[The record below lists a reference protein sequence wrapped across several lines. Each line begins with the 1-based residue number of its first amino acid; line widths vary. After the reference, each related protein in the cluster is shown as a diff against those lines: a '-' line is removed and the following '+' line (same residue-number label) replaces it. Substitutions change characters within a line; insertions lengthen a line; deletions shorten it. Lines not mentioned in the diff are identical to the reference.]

1 MATSNIEKN
10 KKAAR
15 AAIKKV
21 YPGISDMALNGL
33 MVNLGI
39 EGNFDSDNLK
49 EGKYTYN
56 RIRSKKDGAWKTMNK
71 NLVSWAKKNN
81 YGETKEGKFIID
93 EKKAKKAFN
102 KLNRQQRLGVQYHG
116 DSTAK
121 YAGGYGALQFT
132 SRGGAYGDYD
142 FEGKV
147 KKVMKEMNYKGTFDS
162 FIKKMSSDY
171 AFGTEATL
179 LMKKNEGMTEEKLN
193 KAGTAKRIR
202 AGIIDKEKEGWGI
215 NPGEPWELKDN
226 EGRMSRHERIA
237 KDFGQ
242 DADSIKAIQ
251 QAMVDAGVKD
261 EDGNELAVDG
271 DWGDNSEYAF
281 QQFSTNETYAVDYK
295 EYQRKATSE
304 EEGDVLAEGDE
315 DVEYGPDNPDPMT
328 GTLNTAED
336 MVLNEYG
343 DFVSVDSA
351 EGKRLTGKIQV
362 RTKQE
367 EDVDP
372 ITGEVIQ
379 EEAVT
384 GEFEELGDYST
395 RVYDNET
402 EEQYLVSVDFDEDEF
417 GNITKKV
424 SIYNKDG
431 ENITDTNKELVESLT
446 AEVVD
451 KALSGENKFQKEG
464 DVYYSTQTG
473 DLREDRGRFAI
484 YDKPLVTYDVNED
497 KYIVKEDLPEN
508 KSETVNKL
516 VKEKNEERLRQE
528 QQQEIESKE
537 RLREDAMTDNVGR
550 EHLANLEKEL
560 EGLEKRYST
569 HNPETASYYDK
580 RQYKKL
586 KKQID
591 KLKYEIEKTK
601 GNIQE
606 TEERTKLSIAVS
618 NEKTAKQKLAQ
629 IQKDLENDP
638 DSHTQEEVD
647 QAKLEVDAAV
657 KTVYDLTDTDYV
669 ELPYDSD
676 SALIEQQQAK
686 EQEII
691 VEPKAATVIGA
702 EGEQEGEGEQEQE
715 VVVSP
720 EVTVTAD
727 RVEDEGEG
735 ITEDPNKKAKWFQG
749 ATGVSSLISGVL
761 GGVGLSAALKNPEPK
776 DMPKLSQAFEE
787 HLRQSRELANQGFS
801 PMEEAKIRTDIDKAY
816 KTGIDNIVRGTAGN
830 RARFL
835 AMSGALDANRSSA
848 LLDFAAKD
856 SEMAR
861 SNRKEYG
868 ELLKYKETFEANK
881 SLSLRSEDLQMQLE
895 NKKAGAELAKNA
907 FSEIMDNVNNSRLN
921 SLRETYMEK
930 LINDMSSD
938 LYQGSDDHE
947 QNRAVD
953 NLLETNE
960 E

>member
-1 MATSNIEKN
+1 
-10 KKAAR
+10 
-15 AAIKKV
+15 
-21 YPGISDMALNGL
+21 
-33 MVNLGI
+33 
-39 EGNFDSDNLK
+39 
-49 EGKYTYN
+49 
-56 RIRSKKDGAWKTMNK
+56 
-71 NLVSWAKKNN
+71 
-81 YGETKEGKFIID
+81 
-93 EKKAKKAFN
+93 
-102 KLNRQQRLGVQYHG
+102 
-116 DSTAK
+116 
-121 YAGGYGALQFT
+121 
-132 SRGGAYGDYD
+132 
-142 FEGKV
+142 
-147 KKVMKEMNYKGTFDS
+147 
-162 FIKKMSSDY
+162 
-171 AFGTEATL
+171 
-179 LMKKNEGMTEEKLN
+179 
-193 KAGTAKRIR
+193 
-202 AGIIDKEKEGWGI
+202 
-215 NPGEPWELKDN
+215 
-226 EGRMSRHERIA
+226 
-237 KDFGQ
+237 
-242 DADSIKAIQ
+242 
-251 QAMVDAGVKD
+251 MVDAGVKD

-295 EYQRKATSE
+295 EYQRKAASE

-328 GTLNTAED
+328 GTLNTAKD

-372 ITGEVIQ
+372 ITGEVTQ

-431 ENITDTNKELVESLT
+431 EDITDTNKELVESIT

-451 KALSGENKFQKEG
+451 KTLSGENKFQKEG

-497 KYIVKEDLPEN
+497 KYIVKKDLPEN
-508 KSETVNKL
+508 KLETVNKL

-528 QQQEIESKE
+528 QQQQKESKE
-537 RLREDAMTDNVGR
+537 KLRQAALTDTPGR
-550 EHLANLEKEL
+550 ENLNKLNKEL
-560 EGLEKRYST
+560 EAL
-569 HNPETASYYDK
+569 
-580 RQYKKL
+580 Q
-586 KKQID
+586 KKQSTYAPNTQSYNKLQAEID
-591 KLKYEIEKTK
+591 RKQKEVDEANAGVLKTEK
-601 GNIQE
+601 E
-606 TEERTKLSIAVS
+606 
-618 NEKTAKQKLAQ
+618 QKLALAVGEEKSARERLAK
-629 IQKDLENDP
+629 IQKDLEEDP

-647 QAKLEVDAAV
+647 RAKQEIDVAV
-657 KTVYDLTDTDYV
+657 KNVYDLTELELLPSQALIDLPFDTD
-669 ELPYDSD
+669 P
-676 SALIEQQQAK
+676 AIIEQIQQ
-686 EQEII
+686 EQEGVS
-691 VEPKAATVIGA
+691 VEGGQATVITA

-830 RARFL
+830 RAKFL

-907 FSEIMDNVNNSRLN
+907 FAEIMDNVNNSRLN
-921 SLRETYMEK
+921 TLRETYMEK

-947 QNRAVD
+947 QNKAVD
-953 NLLETNE
+953 DLLETNE